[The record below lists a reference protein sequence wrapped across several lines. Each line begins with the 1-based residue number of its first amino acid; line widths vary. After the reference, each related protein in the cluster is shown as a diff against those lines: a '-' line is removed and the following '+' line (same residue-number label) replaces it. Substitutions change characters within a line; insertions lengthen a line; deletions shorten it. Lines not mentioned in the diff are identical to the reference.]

1 MSVKLIVYNKGK
13 GIYKLKNHKTDEGNA
28 VMRRQT
34 WQGNGWR
41 KNEYKLINRETYYK
55 PETDGTFSINECQ
68 TLQDFPVLVHYFRK
82 NDSGCESYLD
92 NSPKVEN
99 KKKKNRN
106 SIYWK

>member
-1 MSVKLIVYNKGK
+1 MSVKLIVYNKDK
-13 GIYKLKNHKTDEGNA
+13 GIYKLKNHKTDEGEP

-55 PETDGTFSINECQ
+55 PESDGTFSVNQCQ

-82 NDSGCESYLD
+82 
-92 NSPKVEN
+92 K
-99 KKKKNRN
+99 
-106 SIYWK
+106 